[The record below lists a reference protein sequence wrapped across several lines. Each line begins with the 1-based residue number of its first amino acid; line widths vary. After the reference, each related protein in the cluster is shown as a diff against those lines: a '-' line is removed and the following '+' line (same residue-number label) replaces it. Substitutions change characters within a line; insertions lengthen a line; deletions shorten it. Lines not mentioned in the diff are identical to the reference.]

1 MKNLLLTIVLLISVQ
16 ISKAQNDTLY
26 VTNSNQYHDY
36 YKAYL
41 KRVTFKIGGG
51 VLLPQGKLQDYFGP
65 SPVLELSLDFPVT
78 KTKSLELALQFVIPD
93 QKQSFLFVRTT
104 DTIQAKASFMFNPML
119 RFKKNLSQNV
129 NSQLHLSLGVGA
141 SVIKTDARNP
151 FYTGDNQDSEKY
163 EVVTAFL
170 MAPALD
176 FVKKFRSNE
185 ELTFSLG
192 LNYSPY
198 KIEGALQENI
208 GGISLIPRIRYSF

>member
-1 MKNLLLTIVLLISVQ
+1 MKNLLLTIVLLITVQ
-16 ISKAQNDTLY
+16 VSKAQNDTLY

-36 YKAYL
+36 YKAYF
-41 KRVTFKIGGG
+41 KSITFKIGGG

-93 QKQSFLFVRTT
+93 QKQSFLFVRTM

-151 FYTGDNQDSEKY
+151 FYTGDNQDIEKY

-170 MAPALD
+170 IAPGLD
-176 FVKKFRSNE
+176 YVKTFRSNE
-185 ELTFSLG
+185 ALTFSLG